1 MSITA
6 MSPRKSRR
14 PRIHRRTP
22 PGSPPGTLVSDPSA
36 PRPVMR
42 VIAYGPEGSTEKE
55 IQRPAEVREFL
66 GRWPVTW
73 LNVDGLGDAQVIG
86 ELGEIFGLHRLALE
100 DVVHVHQ
107 RAKVEQYDKNYYIVA
122 RAARLNQHL
131 ETEQVS
137 LFLGANFLL
146 TFQERVGD
154 GWDPARARIRAG
166 AGRIRTAGPD
176 YLAYALLDAVIDDYF
191 PILEQ
196 LGERLEILE
205 DEIVTSPRSETIS
218 RIHEIKRSLLVL
230 RRAVWP
236 LRDALALLY
245 RDVNPLFTEET
256 RLYLRDSYDH
266 TIQLFDL
273 IETDRDMSS
282 GLLDVYLSSL
292 SNRMNEIMKVLTIIS
307 TIFIPLSF
315 IAGVYGMNFNPG
327 KSPWNMPELNW
338 AWGYP
343 FALGIMTTVAGILVY
358 YFYRKGWIVSR
369 PETGKPPSEG

>member
-1 MSITA
+1 M
-6 MSPRKSRR
+6 
-14 PRIHRRTP
+14 
-22 PGSPPGTLVSDPSA
+22 LVADPAA
-36 PRPVMR
+36 PRPVLR
-42 VIAYGPEGSTEKE
+42 VIAYGPDGYAEKE

-66 GRWPVTW
+66 GKWPVTW

-86 ELGEIFGLHRLALE
+86 ELGEIFALHRLALE

-122 RAARLNQHL
+122 RAAQLNQHL

-154 GWDPARARIRAG
+154 GWDPVRARIRAG
-166 AGRIRTAGPD
+166 AGRIRAAGPD

-205 DEIVTSPRSETIS
+205 DEIVVSPRSETIS

-236 LRDALALLY
+236 LRDALAMLY

-292 SNRMNEIMKVLTIIS
+292 SNRMNEIMKVLTVIS

-315 IAGVYGMNFNPG
+315 IAGVYGMNFNTG

-338 AWGYP
+338 VWGYP
-343 FALGIMTTVAGILVY
+343 FSLGVMATVAGILVY

-369 PETGKPPSEG
+369 PEKSPPKEEV